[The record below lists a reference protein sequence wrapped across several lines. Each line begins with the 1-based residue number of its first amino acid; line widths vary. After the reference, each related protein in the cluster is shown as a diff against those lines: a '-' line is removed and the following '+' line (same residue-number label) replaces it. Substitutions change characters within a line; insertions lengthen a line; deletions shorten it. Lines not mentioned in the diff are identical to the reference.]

1 MQKIKLFLIHFLISG
16 LILLLFIYLFDKFS
30 LFLVSLNSDL
40 NFVELIKNMSIKN
53 HNDPS
58 LFVKNY
64 KEAITEEQKIKI
76 ILTNNFY
83 ECIYNNI
90 NNIKTKSD
98 INIYCGHYIKF

>member
-1 MQKIKLFLIHFLISG
+1 MQNTKLFLIHFLINS
-16 LILLLFIYLFDKFS
+16 LILLLFIYLFDKIS
-30 LFLVSLNSDL
+30 LFFISLNYDL

-58 LFVKNY
+58 LFVTKY
-64 KEAITEEQKIKI
+64 EKAITEEEKIKT

-90 NNIKTKSD
+90 NNINTKTD
-98 INIYCGHYIKF
+98 VNIYCGHYIKF